1 VGKNKREGKKEM
13 NELTNT
19 GDKRMTVREV
29 AEALGVTPEAI
40 KKHVRALYPDIIKNG
55 IETIINEEQVTAI
68 KQKMMPTTKVV
79 GALTSLDIERMT
91 LQVIEYHAAKVREL
105 EKENAEKTE
114 RLAIAEPKAELADLA
129 MLSADTLTMDKAAQ
143 ILKLPYGRNT
153 LFAKLR
159 GAGILK
165 ENNTP
170 YQEYVDR
177 GYFRVDE
184 KPLLVGDTV
193 RIKPV
198 TKVTQKGVEWMAKS
212 IPSATNHRVAV

>member
-1 VGKNKREGKKEM
+1 VWKNKREGKKEM
-13 NELTNT
+13 NELINT

-29 AEALGVTPEAI
+29 AEVLGVTPKAI
-40 KKHVRALYPDIIKNG
+40 KKHIRARYPNIIKNG
-55 IETIINEEQVTAI
+55 IETMLNEEQVTAV
-68 KQKMMPTTKVV
+68 KRKMIPSTKVE

-114 RLAIAEPKAELADLA
+114 RLAIAEPKADLA
-129 MLSADTLTMDKAAQ
+129 MLSDDTLTMDKAAQ

-177 GYFRVDE
+177 GYFKVDE